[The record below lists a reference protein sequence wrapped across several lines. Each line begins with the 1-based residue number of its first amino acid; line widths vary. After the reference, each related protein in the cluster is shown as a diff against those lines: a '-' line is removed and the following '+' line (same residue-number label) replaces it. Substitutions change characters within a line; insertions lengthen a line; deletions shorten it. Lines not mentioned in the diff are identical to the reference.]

1 MAIGDI
7 IVGVDIGTSKVCTVV
22 GEVNN
27 FGQIE
32 IIANTSYKCSG
43 LKKGKII
50 NEEEVILSLAKT
62 IKDAEDETNL
72 KINSAYVTIPG
83 KYVTIVQNSITKDV
97 KDKYSGIS
105 IRDVQT
111 AIMQVKDIEIPEGE
125 TLIDIVP
132 DKITLENGTVVSD
145 PVGNLSSSFTISAQ
159 VILAERDYVR
169 QLNNIFRKVGLEID
183 GIVPITLAER
193 NLILDKNEDVLF
205 CINTA
210 KKLKLHVHLYTSKE
224 VITEKLLYMDLRNFE
239 LTKNDKNIDLE
250 FKIVTDIQEYIERE
264 NPEILKLVISAEK
277 DLASLKKEFAKNKN
291 LQVNLIRKI
300 DKYRDEIIGKEYEYL
315 DVMPAGINK
324 EQALEVLENYLKIDK
339 SEVLAI
345 GDNLNDL
352 EMIKDSGVGIA
363 VANAY
368 DEVKEVANYTTTTT
382 AQNGGFAEAVY
393 KFIEFK

>member
-1 MAIGDI
+1 MIKLIASDL
-7 IVGVDIGTSKVCTVV
+7 DGTMF
-22 GEVNN
+22 E
-27 FGQIE
+27 
-32 IIANTSYKCSG
+32 
-43 LKKGKII
+43 KG
-50 NEEEVILSLAKT
+50 NVIP
-62 IKDAEDETNL
+62 ETNL
-72 KINSAYVTIPG
+72 KAINDIN
-83 KYVTIVQNSITKDV
+83 NSNI
-97 KDKYSGIS
+97 
-105 IRDVQT
+105 
-111 AIMQVKDIEIPEGE
+111 
-125 TLIDIVP
+125 
-132 DKITLENGTVVSD
+132 N
-145 PVGNLSSSFTISAQ
+145 FTICTGKTYS
-159 VILAERDYVR
+159 LFK
-169 QLNNIFRKVGLEID
+169 NICEDIGTGYGIFGNGNQIINLKTGEEIYRKL
-183 GIVPITLAER
+183 LR
-193 NLILDKNEDVLF
+193 NEDVLF

-210 KKLKLHVHLYTSKE
+210 KKLKLHVHLYTNKE

-239 LTKNDKNIDLE
+239 LTKNDKNVDLE
-250 FKIVTDIQEYIERE
+250 FKIVTDIQEYVERE

-277 DLASLKKEFAKNKN
+277 DLAILKEEFVKNKN
-291 LQVNLIRKI
+291 LQVNLIRKV

-315 DVMPAGINK
+315 DIMPAGINK

>member
-1 MAIGDI
+1 MIKLIASDL
-7 IVGVDIGTSKVCTVV
+7 DGTMF
-22 GEVNN
+22 E
-27 FGQIE
+27 
-32 IIANTSYKCSG
+32 
-43 LKKGKII
+43 KG
-50 NEEEVILSLAKT
+50 NVIP
-62 IKDAEDETNL
+62 ETNL
-72 KINSAYVTIPG
+72 KAINDIN
-83 KYVTIVQNSITKDV
+83 NSNI
-97 KDKYSGIS
+97 
-105 IRDVQT
+105 
-111 AIMQVKDIEIPEGE
+111 
-125 TLIDIVP
+125 
-132 DKITLENGTVVSD
+132 N
-145 PVGNLSSSFTISAQ
+145 FTICTGKTYS
-159 VILAERDYVR
+159 LFK
-169 QLNNIFRKVGLEID
+169 NICQDIGTGYGIFGNGNQIINLKTGEEIYRKL
-183 GIVPITLAER
+183 L
-193 NLILDKNEDVLF
+193 KNEDVLF

-210 KKLKLHVHLYTSKE
+210 KKLNLHVHLYTNKE

-250 FKIVTDIQEYIERE
+250 FKIVTDIQEYIEKE

-277 DLASLKKEFAKNKN
+277 DLASLKNEFAKNKN
-291 LQVNLIRKI
+291 LQVNLIRKV

-315 DVMPAGINK
+315 DIMPAGINK

-345 GDNLNDL
+345 GDNLNYL

>member
-1 MAIGDI
+1 MIKLIASDL
-7 IVGVDIGTSKVCTVV
+7 DGTMF
-22 GEVNN
+22 E
-27 FGQIE
+27 
-32 IIANTSYKCSG
+32 
-43 LKKGKII
+43 KG
-50 NEEEVILSLAKT
+50 NVIP
-62 IKDAEDETNL
+62 ETNL
-72 KINSAYVTIPG
+72 KAINDIN
-83 KYVTIVQNSITKDV
+83 NSNI
-97 KDKYSGIS
+97 
-105 IRDVQT
+105 
-111 AIMQVKDIEIPEGE
+111 
-125 TLIDIVP
+125 
-132 DKITLENGTVVSD
+132 N
-145 PVGNLSSSFTISAQ
+145 FTICTGKTYS
-159 VILAERDYVR
+159 LFK
-169 QLNNIFRKVGLEID
+169 NICEDIGTGYGIFGNGNQIINLKTGEEIYRKL
-183 GIVPITLAER
+183 L
-193 NLILDKNEDVLF
+193 KNEDVLF

-210 KKLKLHVHLYTSKE
+210 KKLNLHVHLYTNKE

-250 FKIVTDIQEYIERE
+250 FKIVTDIKEYVERE

-277 DLASLKKEFAKNKN
+277 DLANLKREFDKNKN
-291 LQVNLIRKI
+291 LRVNLIKKV

-315 DVMPAGINK
+315 DIMPAGINK

-393 KFIEFK
+393 KFIEF

>member
-1 MAIGDI
+1 MIKLIASDL
-7 IVGVDIGTSKVCTVV
+7 DGTMF
-22 GEVNN
+22 E
-27 FGQIE
+27 
-32 IIANTSYKCSG
+32 
-43 LKKGKII
+43 KG
-50 NEEEVILSLAKT
+50 NVIP
-62 IKDAEDETNL
+62 ETNL
-72 KINSAYVTIPG
+72 KAINDIN
-83 KYVTIVQNSITKDV
+83 NSNI
-97 KDKYSGIS
+97 
-105 IRDVQT
+105 
-111 AIMQVKDIEIPEGE
+111 
-125 TLIDIVP
+125 
-132 DKITLENGTVVSD
+132 N
-145 PVGNLSSSFTISAQ
+145 FTICTGKTYS
-159 VILAERDYVR
+159 LFK
-169 QLNNIFRKVGLEID
+169 NICEDIGTGYGIFGNGNQIINLKTGEEIYRKL
-183 GIVPITLAER
+183 LR
-193 NLILDKNEDVLF
+193 NEDVLF

-210 KKLKLHVHLYTSKE
+210 KKLKLHVHLYTNKE

-239 LTKNDKNIDLE
+239 LTKNDKNVDLE
-250 FKIVTDIQEYIERE
+250 FKIVTDIQEYVERE

-277 DLASLKKEFAKNKN
+277 DLASLKEEFVKNKN
-291 LQVNLIRKI
+291 LQVNLIRKV

-315 DVMPAGINK
+315 DIMPAGINK

>member
-1 MAIGDI
+1 MIKLIASDL
-7 IVGVDIGTSKVCTVV
+7 DGTMF
-22 GEVNN
+22 E
-27 FGQIE
+27 
-32 IIANTSYKCSG
+32 
-43 LKKGKII
+43 KG
-50 NEEEVILSLAKT
+50 NVIP
-62 IKDAEDETNL
+62 ETNL
-72 KINSAYVTIPG
+72 KAINDIN
-83 KYVTIVQNSITKDV
+83 NSNI
-97 KDKYSGIS
+97 
-105 IRDVQT
+105 
-111 AIMQVKDIEIPEGE
+111 
-125 TLIDIVP
+125 
-132 DKITLENGTVVSD
+132 N
-145 PVGNLSSSFTISAQ
+145 FTICS
-159 VILAERDYVR
+159 LFK
-169 QLNNIFRKVGLEID
+169 NICEDIGTGYGIFGNGNQIINLETGEEIYRKL
-183 GIVPITLAER
+183 LR
-193 NLILDKNEDVLF
+193 NEDVLF

-210 KKLKLHVHLYTSKE
+210 KKLKLHVHLYTNKE

-250 FKIVTDIQEYIERE
+250 FKIVTDIQEYVEKE

-291 LQVNLIRKI
+291 LQVNLIRKV

-315 DVMPAGINK
+315 DIMPAGINK

>member
-1 MAIGDI
+1 MIKLIASDL
-7 IVGVDIGTSKVCTVV
+7 DGTMF
-22 GEVNN
+22 E
-27 FGQIE
+27 
-32 IIANTSYKCSG
+32 
-43 LKKGKII
+43 KG
-50 NEEEVILSLAKT
+50 NVIP
-62 IKDAEDETNL
+62 ETNL
-72 KINSAYVTIPG
+72 KAINDIN
-83 KYVTIVQNSITKDV
+83 NSNI
-97 KDKYSGIS
+97 
-105 IRDVQT
+105 
-111 AIMQVKDIEIPEGE
+111 
-125 TLIDIVP
+125 
-132 DKITLENGTVVSD
+132 N
-145 PVGNLSSSFTISAQ
+145 FTICTGKTYS
-159 VILAERDYVR
+159 LFK
-169 QLNNIFRKVGLEID
+169 NICEDIGTGYGIFGNGNQIINLKTGEEIYRKL
-183 GIVPITLAER
+183 L
-193 NLILDKNEDVLF
+193 KNEDVLF

-210 KKLKLHVHLYTSKE
+210 KKLKLHIHLYTNKE

-250 FKIVTDIQEYIERE
+250 FKILTDIKEYVERE

-277 DLASLKKEFAKNKN
+277 DLANLKREFDKNKN
-291 LQVNLIRKI
+291 LKVNLIRKV

-315 DVMPAGINK
+315 DIMPAGINK

>member
-1 MAIGDI
+1 MIKLIASDL
-7 IVGVDIGTSKVCTVV
+7 DGTMF
-22 GEVNN
+22 E
-27 FGQIE
+27 
-32 IIANTSYKCSG
+32 
-43 LKKGKII
+43 KG
-50 NEEEVILSLAKT
+50 NVIP
-62 IKDAEDETNL
+62 ETNL
-72 KINSAYVTIPG
+72 KAINDIN
-83 KYVTIVQNSITKDV
+83 NSNI
-97 KDKYSGIS
+97 
-105 IRDVQT
+105 
-111 AIMQVKDIEIPEGE
+111 
-125 TLIDIVP
+125 
-132 DKITLENGTVVSD
+132 N
-145 PVGNLSSSFTISAQ
+145 FTICTGKTYS
-159 VILAERDYVR
+159 LFK
-169 QLNNIFRKVGLEID
+169 NICQDIGTGYGIFGNGNQIINLKTGEEIYRKL
-183 GIVPITLAER
+183 L
-193 NLILDKNEDVLF
+193 KNEDVLF

-210 KKLKLHVHLYTSKE
+210 KKLNLHVHLYTNKE

-250 FKIVTDIQEYIERE
+250 FKIVTDIQEYVEIE

-291 LQVNLIRKI
+291 LQVNLIRKV

-315 DVMPAGINK
+315 DIMPAGINK

-382 AQNGGFAEAVY
+382 AQNGGFAEAIY

>member
-1 MAIGDI
+1 MIKLIASDL
-7 IVGVDIGTSKVCTVV
+7 DGTMF
-22 GEVNN
+22 E
-27 FGQIE
+27 
-32 IIANTSYKCSG
+32 
-43 LKKGKII
+43 KG
-50 NEEEVILSLAKT
+50 NVIP
-62 IKDAEDETNL
+62 ETNL
-72 KINSAYVTIPG
+72 KAINDIN
-83 KYVTIVQNSITKDV
+83 NSNI
-97 KDKYSGIS
+97 
-105 IRDVQT
+105 
-111 AIMQVKDIEIPEGE
+111 
-125 TLIDIVP
+125 
-132 DKITLENGTVVSD
+132 N
-145 PVGNLSSSFTISAQ
+145 FTICTGKTYS
-159 VILAERDYVR
+159 LFK
-169 QLNNIFRKVGLEID
+169 NICQDIGTGYGIFGNGNQIINLKTGEEIYRKL
-183 GIVPITLAER
+183 L
-193 NLILDKNEDVLF
+193 KNEDVLF

-210 KKLKLHVHLYTSKE
+210 KKLNLHVHLYTNKE

-239 LTKNDKNIDLE
+239 LTKNDKNIDLG
-250 FKIVTDIQEYIERE
+250 FKIVTDIQEYIEKE

-277 DLASLKKEFAKNKN
+277 DLASLKNEFAKNKN
-291 LQVNLIRKI
+291 LQVNLIRKV

-315 DVMPAGINK
+315 DIMPAGINK

>member
-1 MAIGDI
+1 MIKLIASDL
-7 IVGVDIGTSKVCTVV
+7 DGTMF
-22 GEVNN
+22 E
-27 FGQIE
+27 
-32 IIANTSYKCSG
+32 
-43 LKKGKII
+43 KG
-50 NEEEVILSLAKT
+50 NVIP
-62 IKDAEDETNL
+62 ETNL
-72 KINSAYVTIPG
+72 K
-83 KYVTIVQNSITKDV
+83 
-97 KDKYSGIS
+97 
-105 IRDVQT
+105 
-111 AIMQVKDIEIPEGE
+111 AIKDINNS
-125 TLIDIVP
+125 DI
-132 DKITLENGTVVSD
+132 N
-145 PVGNLSSSFTISAQ
+145 FTICTGKTYS
-159 VILAERDYVR
+159 LFK
-169 QLNNIFRKVGLEID
+169 NICEDIGTGYGIFGNGNQIINLKTGEEIYRKL
-183 GIVPITLAER
+183 L
-193 NLILDKNEDVLF
+193 KNEDVLF

-210 KKLKLHVHLYTSKE
+210 KKLKLHVHLYTNKE

-250 FKIVTDIQEYIERE
+250 FKIVTDIQEYVEKE

-291 LQVNLIRKI
+291 LQVNLIRKV

-315 DVMPAGINK
+315 DIMPAGINK

>member
-1 MAIGDI
+1 MIKLIASDL
-7 IVGVDIGTSKVCTVV
+7 DGTMF
-22 GEVNN
+22 E
-27 FGQIE
+27 
-32 IIANTSYKCSG
+32 
-43 LKKGKII
+43 KG
-50 NEEEVILSLAKT
+50 NVIP
-62 IKDAEDETNL
+62 ETNL
-72 KINSAYVTIPG
+72 KAINDIN
-83 KYVTIVQNSITKDV
+83 NSNI
-97 KDKYSGIS
+97 
-105 IRDVQT
+105 
-111 AIMQVKDIEIPEGE
+111 
-125 TLIDIVP
+125 
-132 DKITLENGTVVSD
+132 N
-145 PVGNLSSSFTISAQ
+145 FTICTGKTYS
-159 VILAERDYVR
+159 LFK
-169 QLNNIFRKVGLEID
+169 NICQDIGTGYGIFGNGNQIINLKTGEEIYRKL
-183 GIVPITLAER
+183 L
-193 NLILDKNEDVLF
+193 KNEDVLF

-210 KKLKLHVHLYTSKE
+210 KKLKLHVHLYTNKE

-250 FKIVTDIQEYIERE
+250 FKIVTDIQEYVEIE

-291 LQVNLIRKI
+291 LQVNLIRKV

-315 DVMPAGINK
+315 DIMPEGINK

>member
-1 MAIGDI
+1 MIKLIASDL
-7 IVGVDIGTSKVCTVV
+7 DGTMF
-22 GEVNN
+22 E
-27 FGQIE
+27 
-32 IIANTSYKCSG
+32 
-43 LKKGKII
+43 KG
-50 NEEEVILSLAKT
+50 NVIP
-62 IKDAEDETNL
+62 ETNL
-72 KINSAYVTIPG
+72 KAINDIN
-83 KYVTIVQNSITKDV
+83 NSNI
-97 KDKYSGIS
+97 
-105 IRDVQT
+105 
-111 AIMQVKDIEIPEGE
+111 
-125 TLIDIVP
+125 
-132 DKITLENGTVVSD
+132 N
-145 PVGNLSSSFTISAQ
+145 FTICTGKTYS
-159 VILAERDYVR
+159 LFK
-169 QLNNIFRKVGLEID
+169 NICEDIGTGYGIFGNGNQIINLKTGEEIYRKL
-183 GIVPITLAER
+183 L
-193 NLILDKNEDVLF
+193 KNEDVLF

-210 KKLKLHVHLYTSKE
+210 KKLKLHIHLYTNKE

-250 FKIVTDIQEYIERE
+250 FKIVTDIKEYVERE

-277 DLASLKKEFAKNKN
+277 DLANLKRKFDKNKN
-291 LQVNLIRKI
+291 LKVNLIRKV

-315 DVMPAGINK
+315 DIMPAGINK

>member
-1 MAIGDI
+1 MIKLIASDL
-7 IVGVDIGTSKVCTVV
+7 DGTMF
-22 GEVNN
+22 E
-27 FGQIE
+27 
-32 IIANTSYKCSG
+32 
-43 LKKGKII
+43 KG
-50 NEEEVILSLAKT
+50 NVIP
-62 IKDAEDETNL
+62 ETNL
-72 KINSAYVTIPG
+72 KAINDIN
-83 KYVTIVQNSITKDV
+83 NSNI
-97 KDKYSGIS
+97 
-105 IRDVQT
+105 
-111 AIMQVKDIEIPEGE
+111 
-125 TLIDIVP
+125 
-132 DKITLENGTVVSD
+132 N
-145 PVGNLSSSFTISAQ
+145 FTICTGKTYS
-159 VILAERDYVR
+159 LFK
-169 QLNNIFRKVGLEID
+169 NICEDIGTGYGIFGNGNQIINLKTGEEIYRKL
-183 GIVPITLAER
+183 LR
-193 NLILDKNEDVLF
+193 NEDVLF

-210 KKLKLHVHLYTSKE
+210 KKLKLHVHLYTNKE
-224 VITEKLLYMDLRNFE
+224 VITERLLYMDLRNFE

-250 FKIVTDIQEYIERE
+250 FKIVTDIQEYVERE

-277 DLASLKKEFAKNKN
+277 DLASLKKEFSKNRN
-291 LQVNLIRKI
+291 LQVNLIRKV

-315 DVMPAGINK
+315 DIMPAGINK

>member
-1 MAIGDI
+1 MIKLIASDL
-7 IVGVDIGTSKVCTVV
+7 DGTMF
-22 GEVNN
+22 E
-27 FGQIE
+27 
-32 IIANTSYKCSG
+32 
-43 LKKGKII
+43 KG
-50 NEEEVILSLAKT
+50 NVIP
-62 IKDAEDETNL
+62 ETNL
-72 KINSAYVTIPG
+72 KAIN
-83 KYVTIVQNSITKDV
+83 
-97 KDKYSGIS
+97 
-105 IRDVQT
+105 
-111 AIMQVKDIEIPEGE
+111 DINKSNI
-125 TLIDIVP
+125 
-132 DKITLENGTVVSD
+132 N
-145 PVGNLSSSFTISAQ
+145 FTICTGKTYS
-159 VILAERDYVR
+159 LFK
-169 QLNNIFRKVGLEID
+169 NICEDIGTGYGIFGNGNQIINLKTGEEIYRKL
-183 GIVPITLAER
+183 L
-193 NLILDKNEDVLF
+193 KNEDVLF

-210 KKLKLHVHLYTSKE
+210 KKLKLHIHLYTNKE

-239 LTKNDKNIDLE
+239 LTKNDKNVDLE
-250 FKIVTDIQEYIERE
+250 FKIVIDIQEYVERE
-264 NPEILKLVISAEK
+264 NLEILKLVISAEK
-277 DLASLKKEFAKNKN
+277 DLSNLKKEFAKNNN

-315 DVMPAGINK
+315 DIMPAGINK

>member
-1 MAIGDI
+1 MIKLIASDL
-7 IVGVDIGTSKVCTVV
+7 DGTMF
-22 GEVNN
+22 E
-27 FGQIE
+27 
-32 IIANTSYKCSG
+32 
-43 LKKGKII
+43 KG
-50 NEEEVILSLAKT
+50 NVIP
-62 IKDAEDETNL
+62 ETNL
-72 KINSAYVTIPG
+72 KAINDIN
-83 KYVTIVQNSITKDV
+83 NSNI
-97 KDKYSGIS
+97 
-105 IRDVQT
+105 
-111 AIMQVKDIEIPEGE
+111 
-125 TLIDIVP
+125 
-132 DKITLENGTVVSD
+132 N
-145 PVGNLSSSFTISAQ
+145 FTICTGKTYS
-159 VILAERDYVR
+159 LFK
-169 QLNNIFRKVGLEID
+169 NICQDIGTGYGIFGNGNQIINLKTGEEIYRKL
-183 GIVPITLAER
+183 L
-193 NLILDKNEDVLF
+193 KNEDVLF

-210 KKLKLHVHLYTSKE
+210 KKLNLHVHLYTNKE

-250 FKIVTDIQEYIERE
+250 FKIVTDIQKYVKRE

-277 DLASLKKEFAKNKN
+277 DLASLKNEFAKNKN
-291 LQVNLIRKI
+291 LQVNLIRKV

-315 DVMPAGINK
+315 DIMPAGINK

>member
-1 MAIGDI
+1 MIKLIASDL
-7 IVGVDIGTSKVCTVV
+7 DGTMF
-22 GEVNN
+22 E
-27 FGQIE
+27 
-32 IIANTSYKCSG
+32 
-43 LKKGKII
+43 KG
-50 NEEEVILSLAKT
+50 NVIP
-62 IKDAEDETNL
+62 ETNL
-72 KINSAYVTIPG
+72 KAINDIN
-83 KYVTIVQNSITKDV
+83 NSNI
-97 KDKYSGIS
+97 
-105 IRDVQT
+105 
-111 AIMQVKDIEIPEGE
+111 
-125 TLIDIVP
+125 
-132 DKITLENGTVVSD
+132 N
-145 PVGNLSSSFTISAQ
+145 FTICTGKTYS
-159 VILAERDYVR
+159 LFK
-169 QLNNIFRKVGLEID
+169 NICQDIGTGYGIFGNGNQIINLKTGEEIYRKL
-183 GIVPITLAER
+183 L
-193 NLILDKNEDVLF
+193 KNEDVLF

-210 KKLKLHVHLYTSKE
+210 KKLNLHVHLYTNKE

-250 FKIVTDIQEYIERE
+250 FKIVTDIQEYIEKE

-277 DLASLKKEFAKNKN
+277 DLASLKNEFAKNKN
-291 LQVNLIRKI
+291 LQVNLIRKV

-315 DVMPAGINK
+315 DIMPAGMNK

-382 AQNGGFAEAVY
+382 AQNGGFAEAIY